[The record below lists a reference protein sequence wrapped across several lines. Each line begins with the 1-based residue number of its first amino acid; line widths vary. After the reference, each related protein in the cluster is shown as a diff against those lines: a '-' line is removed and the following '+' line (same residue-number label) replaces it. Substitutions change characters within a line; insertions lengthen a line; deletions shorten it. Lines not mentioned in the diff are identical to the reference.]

1 MMNAKQYY
9 QVREFANMAGVTVRT
24 LQYYDRIGVLEP
36 SDKTDANHRLYAR
49 RDLLKLQQILTLK
62 QLGFTL
68 KEIKQMIHHPDYD
81 LRGAL
86 ESQKQALDA
95 QIKQLQEV
103 SEAMEHALDVLDTT
117 DTWDW
122 ESVQYIIQGT
132 VDRQYLNW
140 IRRYFSDEQ
149 IEQFARRSKD
159 VSPETLQ
166 QSHRQWQSIAVR
178 IRENQ
183 HLPPHHPTL
192 QSIAKEA
199 DDLIQQFT
207 QGDEQIIQ
215 SLNRMYSEPESIPAT
230 YKVFDDDLMPF
241 YRQVMTVYY
250 QDKG

>member
-1 MMNAKQYY
+1 MNAKQLY

-24 LQYYDRIGVLEP
+24 LQYYDHIGVLEP

-49 RDLLKLQQILTLK
+49 HDLLKLQQILTLK

-95 QIKQLQEV
+95 QIRQLQEV
-103 SEAMEHALDVLDTT
+103 SAAMEHAMDVLDTT

-122 ESVQYIIQGT
+122 DSVQFIIQGT
-132 VDRQYLNW
+132 VDRQYLDW

-149 IEQFARRSKD
+149 IKGFAERSKHIP
-159 VSPETLQ
+159 PEALQ
-166 QSHRQWQSIAVR
+166 RSHQQWRSIVLR
-178 IRENQ
+178 VRENQ
-183 HLPPHHPTL
+183 HLPAHHPTL
-192 QSIAKEA
+192 QAIAKEA

-207 QGDEQIIQ
+207 QGDAQITQ
-215 SLNRMYSEPESIPAT
+215 SLNKMYSEPENIPST
-230 YKVFDDDLMPF
+230 YKVFDDDVMPF
-241 YRQVMTVYY
+241 YRQVMSIYY
-250 QDKG
+250 QNKA